1 MAIDRLLL
9 KGGSKALA
17 TRRREK
23 FMGMADEVEPKRLSG
38 PAKADDTRPYSKAKL
53 AAAAGIAGGAAAVA
67 SRDDEEETKR
77 RSVDKEDKMPQR
89 VAAAPR
95 EEKDD
100 APVRSKQADDAPA
113 KKTGT
118 SAFGKEFR
126 AARDAGRSVFE
137 FNGKKYNTMLAGESK
152 EEHKEKL
159 AKIKEKNEAA
169 YEKKISELAMAKGG
183 AVKKYAKGGVVNC
196 GASMKPQ
203 QKWKK

>member
-9 KGGSKALA
+9 KGTGKALA

-23 FMGMADEVEPKRLSG
+23 FMGMVDEVEPKRLSG

-53 AAAAGIAGGAAAVA
+53 AAAAGVVGGAAALA
-67 SRDDEEETKR
+67 SRDDEEEDTKS
-77 RSVDKEDKMPQR
+77 SVSR

-100 APVRSKQADDAPA
+100 APVRSKQAADAPA

-118 SAFGKEFR
+118 SAFGKAFKE
-126 AARDAGRSVFE
+126 AREAGLSTFE
-137 FNGKKYNTMLAGESK
+137 FQGKKYNTMRADETK
-152 EEHKEKL
+152 EEYKEKL
-159 AKIKEKNEAA
+159 AKTKAANEAA

-183 AVKKYAKGGVVNC
+183 AVKKYAKGGMVSANC